1 MEKKSYNLNTHLSE
15 FRSLTQE
22 LSEKS
27 AQLRRYL

>member
-1 MEKKSYNLNTHLSE
+1 METKTYNLATHLSE

-27 AQLRRYL
+27 TQLRRYL